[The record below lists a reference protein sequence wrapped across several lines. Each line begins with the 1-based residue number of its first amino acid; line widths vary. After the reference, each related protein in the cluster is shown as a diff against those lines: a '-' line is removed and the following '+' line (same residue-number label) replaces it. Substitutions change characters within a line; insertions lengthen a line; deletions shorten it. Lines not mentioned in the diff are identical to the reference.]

1 MGRLT
6 FDNNGVPQF
15 THEGMIMYCSS
26 MAMADCIY
34 ELENRLADYK
44 DAEERGLLIWLPCKV
59 GSHVWR
65 VWITDGRKP
74 EITEHDMS
82 DLLHIVQWIGK
93 FGKTVFLTRE
103 EAEAVL
109 AMAALEREKED

>member
-1 MGRLT
+1 MERLT
-6 FDNNGVPQF
+6 YRKYGKAINRNCYDWCATCAGA
-15 THEGMIMYCSS
+15 EC
-26 MAMADCIY
+26 
-34 ELENRLADYK
+34 LEVQRLLDRLASYE
-44 DAEERGLLIWLPCKV
+44 DAEEQGVLVRLPCKV

-82 DLLHIVQWIGK
+82 DLLHIVQWIDK

-103 EAEAVL
+103 EAEA
-109 AMAALEREKED
+109 AIGKEG